1 MDWRYRIAHIVR
13 KSLFKLVNKDF
24 LIFLFFLAL
33 SAVFWLLMTLNETY
47 EKEVRIPVSIVN
59 VPDNVVL
66 ISPSTDTMKVVVRN
80 KGLVLLGYEYRD
92 VLRPLRINF
101 KSYVRGTE
109 SASITSAELQRF
121 IYQQLSA
128 STKIVS
134 IKPDKSEFFFNYGL
148 CKRVPVRWRGHVV
161 PEQLYFISH
170 VDYQPDSV
178 DVYAAE
184 EKLDSID
191 VVYTETLNYDNFRD
205 TLSITCG
212 LQKIR
217 GAKCVPDR
225 IKMAFYTDVLTEA
238 NMSVPV
244 TGVNFPDGKVLR
256 TFPSKVTVHFVT
268 GISRLKK
275 LRPSDFTVVADYEEI
290 MRHPSDK
297 CAVHLKGIPH
307 DISRAKIEVSSVD
320 YLIEEE

>member
-66 ISPSTDTMKVVVRN
+66 ISPSTDTMKVVVRD

-121 IYQQLSA
+121 IYQQL
-128 STKIVS
+128 
-134 IKPDKSEFFFNYGL
+134 
-148 CKRVPVRWRGHVV
+148 
-161 PEQLYFISH
+161 
-170 VDYQPDSV
+170 
-178 DVYAAE
+178 
-184 EKLDSID
+184 
-191 VVYTETLNYDNFRD
+191 
-205 TLSITCG
+205 
-212 LQKIR
+212 
-217 GAKCVPDR
+217 
-225 IKMAFYTDVLTEA
+225 
-238 NMSVPV
+238 
-244 TGVNFPDGKVLR
+244 
-256 TFPSKVTVHFVT
+256 
-268 GISRLKK
+268 
-275 LRPSDFTVVADYEEI
+275 
-290 MRHPSDK
+290 
-297 CAVHLKGIPH
+297 
-307 DISRAKIEVSSVD
+307 
-320 YLIEEE
+320 

>member
-66 ISPSTDTMKVVVRN
+66 ISPSTDTMKVVVRD

-92 VLRPLRINF
+92 ILRPLRINF

-134 IKPDKSEFFFNYGL
+134 IKPDKSEFFLITDCASVCLSDGAGMWFRSN
-148 CKRVPVRWRGHVV
+148 
-161 PEQLYFISH
+161 FI
-170 VDYQPDSV
+170 
-178 DVYAAE
+178 
-184 EKLDSID
+184 L
-191 VVYTETLNYDNFRD
+191 F
-205 TLSITCG
+205 
-212 LQKIR
+212 
-217 GAKCVPDR
+217 
-225 IKMAFYTDVLTEA
+225 LTWII
-238 NMSVPV
+238 SQ
-244 TGVNFPDGKVLR
+244 
-256 TFPSKVTVHFVT
+256 TV
-268 GISRLKK
+268 SMCMPQR
-275 LRPSDFTVVADYEEI
+275 RNWTV
-290 MRHPSDK
+290 
-297 CAVHLKGIPH
+297 
-307 DISRAKIEVSSVD
+307 
-320 YLIEEE
+320 